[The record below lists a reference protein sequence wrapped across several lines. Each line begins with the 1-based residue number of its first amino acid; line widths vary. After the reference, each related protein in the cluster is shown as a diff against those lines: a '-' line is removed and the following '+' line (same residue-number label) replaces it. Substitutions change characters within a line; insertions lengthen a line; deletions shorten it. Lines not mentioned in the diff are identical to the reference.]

1 MATTDCDVDVVDH
14 KKEYDDDD
22 DWPPPPFVCANDDDT
37 TLKHLLLIPCSL
49 TSHPP
54 TICIG
59 NAMTLERC
67 DAAMMDV
74 DAETFCG
81 WEK

>member
-1 MATTDCDVDVVDH
+1 MATTD
-14 KKEYDDDD
+14 EQYDADDESIID
-22 DWPPPPFVCANDDDT
+22 DEEDYWPPPPQVYADDDDT